1 LIVFIVS
8 STRPRRFSRRV
19 QPETCSSVQN
29 GTGIPVVKYKIKILF
44 SRFCDANCRRS
55 APSERRRGSP
65 IMSEDDASENIHSA
79 LGYRRPGSYE
89 ELRAVLSSGSMRLPR
104 QLRQVAVH
112 LSQNPSDIALGT
124 VVEIAQSAGVQPSA
138 LVRFAQSLG
147 YPGFSDL
154 QEIFKD
160 YVKINWPETREREA
174 AHAASGATS
183 DPDFRIIAGLV
194 KASMSSLT
202 HMPEKIDLSTFA
214 HLASM
219 MAEAETIYL
228 IGNKR
233 AFPVT
238 IYMALALSQLGVKNS
253 LVDNVGSIA
262 YEQIGF
268 ASPRDVVFA
277 ISFSPY
283 NSITPALAAAARQK
297 GAVVL
302 GITDSALSPLA
313 PLSRAWLEINEADFG
328 GFRSLAATMAVGM
341 SLVLAIAQ
349 RRQKKQF
356 AGKKRRRQ
364 PRGATELS

>member
-1 LIVFIVS
+1 
-8 STRPRRFSRRV
+8 
-19 QPETCSSVQN
+19 
-29 GTGIPVVKYKIKILF
+29 
-44 SRFCDANCRRS
+44 
-55 APSERRRGSP
+55 
-65 IMSEDDASENIHSA
+65 MSEDDASENIHSA

-104 QLRQVAVH
+104 QLRQVAIH
-112 LSQNPSDIALGT
+112 LAQNPSDIALGT

-160 YVKINWPETREREA
+160 YVKINWPETRDRDA
-174 AHAASGATS
+174 VASAPGAMG

-194 KASMSSLT
+194 KASVSSLT
-202 HMPEKIDLSTFA
+202 RLPEKIDLARFA
-214 HLASM
+214 RLATL

-228 IGNKR
+228 IGSKR

-253 LVDNVGSIA
+253 LVDNVGSTA
-262 YEQIGF
+262 FEQIGF

-283 NSITPALAAAARQK
+283 NSITPALVATARQK
-297 GAVVL
+297 GAAVL
-302 GITDSALSPLA
+302 AITDSPLSPLA
-313 PLSRAWLEINEADFG
+313 PLSRAWIEIDESDYG

-341 SLVLAIAQ
+341 SLVLAVAQ
-349 RRQKKQF
+349 RRQKK
-356 AGKKRRRQ
+356 ALASKKRRR
-364 PRGATELS
+364 PTRDAREPG